1 MTHPIIFP
9 MRRRGATGLTGAG
22 VSTLEP
28 RIAEIENPQENQ
40 IVFVSSTSGNDSNHG
55 TIRSPVKTATGVFNK
70 LKANRKNTICLMDD
84 LVWDIRQTF
93 VVPMNI
99 VFQRHMQSTNPE
111 LRFVNATNDTDSV
124 AGFRTESWLNVS
136 FLQMNVILDSSR
148 NNGSAFLAQPGT
160 IKSWFWSSS
169 FEAIGSDTSHLYE
182 NARGGDLNVHF
193 QITPRINAAGR
204 LFKSVSSGENPNARQ
219 GLITNITSG

>member
-28 RIAEIENPQENQ
+28 RIAEVENPAESQT
-40 IVFVSSTSGNDSNHG
+40 VFVSSTSGNDSNHG
-55 TIRSPVKTATGVFNK
+55 TVRSPVKTATGVFNK
-70 LKANRKNTICLMDD
+70 LKANRKNTICLMSD

-93 VVPMNI
+93 LVPMNI
-99 VFQRHMQSTNPE
+99 TFQRHAQSTNPE
-111 LRFVNATNDTDSV
+111 LRFVNATNNPVSV
-124 AGFRTESWLNVS
+124 AGFKTESWLNVS

-148 NNGSAFLAQPGT
+148 NNESAFLAQPGT

-169 FEAIGSDTSHLYE
+169 FEAIGSDTSRLYK
-182 NARGGDLNVHF
+182 NSHGGDLNVYF
-193 QITPRINAAGR
+193 QDTPMTNAAGR
-204 LFKSVSSGENPNARQ
+204 LFTDVSSGADPNARQ
-219 GLITNITSG
+219 GIITNITSG

>member
-28 RIAEIENPQENQ
+28 RIADVENPEENQ

-55 TIRSPVKTATGVFNK
+55 TVRSPVKTATGVFNK
-70 LKANRKNTICLMDD
+70 LKANRKNTICLMGD

-93 VVPMNI
+93 LVPMYI
-99 VFQRHMQSTNPE
+99 AFHRHTQSTNPE
-111 LRFVNATNDTDSV
+111 LRFVNASNGTTTV

-148 NNGSAFLAQPGT
+148 NNESAFLAQTGT

-169 FEAIGSDTSHLYE
+169 FEAIGSDTSRLYE
-182 NARGGDLNVHF
+182 NSHGGDLNVYF
-193 QITPRINAAGR
+193 QNTPMTNAAGR
-204 LFKSVSSGENPNARQ
+204 LFTGVSSGENPNARQ
-219 GLITNITSG
+219 GIITNITSG

>member
-28 RIAEIENPQENQ
+28 RIAEVENPAESQ

-55 TIRSPVKTATGVFNK
+55 RVNFPVKTATGVFNK

-93 VVPMNI
+93 LVPMNI
-99 VFQRHMQSTNPE
+99 VFQRHIQSTNPE
-111 LRFVNATNDTDSV
+111 LRFVNASNGRTTV
-124 AGFRTESWLNVS
+124 AGFRTESWLNVT
-136 FLQMNVILDSSR
+136 FLQMNVVLDSSR
-148 NNGSAFLAQPGT
+148 NNQSAFLAQPGT

-169 FEAIGSDTSHLYE
+169 FEAIGSDTSSFYE
-182 NARGGDLNVHF
+182 NARGGDLNVYF
-193 QITPRINAAGR
+193 QDTPMTNAAGR
-204 LFKSVSSGENPNARQ
+204 LFKGVSSGANPNASQ
-219 GLITNITSG
+219 GIITNISSG